1 MAGEEGIGL
10 GASFEGPGFAP
21 TRAVW
26 EGIASDVEEQLFV
39 ELAAHFLKWGQWG
52 QILNTDIWW
61 CIRSLSFDLPPRKIT
76 LASRR
81 PLP

>member
-21 TRAVW
+21 TRAIW

-39 ELAAHFLKWGQWG
+39 ELAAHFLKGG
-52 QILNTDIWW
+52 NGV
-61 CIRSLSFDLPPRKIT
+61 RS
-76 LASRR
+76 
-81 PLP
+81 